1 MINKNQRSL
10 DKILSWNTKYLV
22 LVAFILVIFGFA
34 FNNIE
39 LGLAIVSVIAL
50 SVVII
55 IDYFELLAHRHP
67 ITWKYIRFIIV
78 AIVIL
83 FTLIGWNSF

>member
-55 IDYFELLAHRHP
+55 IDYFELLSNRHP
-67 ITWKYIRFIIV
+67 ITWKYIKFIIV